1 SDYQQMSYNLNVNL
15 FQGAPLKSRSLVE
28 DSYTPDVFQNATI
41 DPRHW
46 HGKTIS
52 ELGRWYEKYF
62 LDVNVQKAMKEKH
75 G

>member
-1 SDYQQMSYNLNVNL
+1 SDYQQLGYNLRINL
-15 FQGAPLKSRSLVE
+15 FQGGPLKSRSLMR
-28 DSYTPDVFQNATI
+28 DSYTPDVFQKAVI

-46 HGKTIS
+46 HGRTIS

-62 LDVNVQKAMKEKH
+62 LDLNVQKAMKEKY

>member
-1 SDYQQMSYNLNVNL
+1 SDYEQLGYNFRVNL
-15 FQGAPLKSRSLVE
+15 FQGGPRKCQSLVR
-28 DSYTPDVFQNATI
+28 DSYTPDVFQKAVI

-46 HGKTIS
+46 HGRRIS

-62 LDVNVQKAMKEKH
+62 LDRNVLKAMKEKY

>member
-1 SDYQQMSYNLNVNL
+1 SDYQQLSYNLNVNL
-15 FQGAPLKSRSLVE
+15 CQGGPLKSRSLME
-28 DSYTPDVFQNATI
+28 DSYTPDAFQKASI

-52 ELGRWYEKYF
+52 ELGRWFEKYF
-62 LDVNVQKAMKEKH
+62 LAINVQKAMKEKY